1 MKLRLVLDI
10 AYDLNGVPLDELK
23 ANLEGVVTHAMGVGL
38 ITGGTAA
45 EVKTHEYLIRERPP
59 VVLNDTLDGPGSGF
73 IVAIDTVVE
82 GLTALVKDDEG
93 RPVVFATEEAAQK
106 CIVDF
111 LADRVDE
118 CQRGERDFDDVMT
131 IEEFVKPVEV
141 DEIGCI
147 YDEDEHE
154 FWAPQELE

>member
-1 MKLRLVLDI
+1 MRLRLVLDVE
-10 AYDLNGVPLDELK
+10 YETHDVPVEELR

-59 VVLNDTLDGPGSGF
+59 VVLSDTLEGPGSGF
-73 IVAIDTVVE
+73 VVAIDTVAE
-82 GLTALVKDDEG
+82 GLTALVKDGEG
-93 RPVVFATEEAAQK
+93 RPVVFTTEEAAQK

-118 CQRGERDFDDVMT
+118 CQRGERDFDDLMT

-141 DEIGCI
+141 DEVGCI
-147 YDEDEHE
+147 YDEYEHE
-154 FWAPQELE
+154 FWSPPELE

>member
-1 MKLRLVLDI
+1 MRLRLVLDI
-10 AYDLNGVPLDELK
+10 EYETHDVPVEELR

-59 VVLNDTLDGPGSGF
+59 VVLNDTLEGSGSGF
-73 IVAIDTVVE
+73 IIAIDTVAE
-82 GLTALVKDDEG
+82 GLTALVKDGEG

-118 CQRGERDFDDVMT
+118 CQRGERDFDDVVT

-141 DEIGCI
+141 DEVGCI